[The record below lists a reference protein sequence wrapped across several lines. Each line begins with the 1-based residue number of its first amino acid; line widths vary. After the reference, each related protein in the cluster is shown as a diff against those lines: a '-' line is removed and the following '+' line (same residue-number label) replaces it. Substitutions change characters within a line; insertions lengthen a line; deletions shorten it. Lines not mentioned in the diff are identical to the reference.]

1 MNWGSGFYWKFEIEI
16 YYYFMSD
23 LSLHTLSPYR
33 GSRKS
38 RLRVG
43 RGGKR
48 GTTSGRGTKGQRAR
62 SGGRNKLAYK
72 GMRHLLLQ
80 TPQLRGHANKHKE
93 KYICVNIGTLDALFD
108 DSAHIDAKALINRG
122 VIRHTGRGLKILG
135 DGELKKK
142 FEISAHKFSTA
153 AKEKIEKAGG
163 KVVVI
168 DKSQF
173 PNPNIK

>member
-1 MNWGSGFYWKFEIEI
+1 
-16 YYYFMSD
+16 MSD

-80 TPQLRGHANKHKE
+80 TPQLRGQANKHKE
-93 KYICVNIGTLDALFD
+93 KYVCVNIGKLDALFD
-108 DSAHIDAKALINRG
+108 DGARIGAKSLISRG
-122 VIRHTGRGLKILG
+122 VIRHAGRGLKILS
-135 DGELKKK
+135 DGELTKN

-163 KVVVI
+163 KALI
-168 DKSQF
+168 IEKSKVSAKGGSASGGQST
-173 PNPNIK
+173 NAK